1 MLIFRSETWKKI
13 NMIQIAMKRW
23 ANSTM
28 TIDNVL
34 KLFESELTVGQNVTT
49 RTLALINDA
58 MIVND
63 HCNQVIE
70 IIQRM
75 ETGMK
80 IVKL

>member
-1 MLIFRSETWKKI
+1 
-13 NMIQIAMKRW
+13 MKRW

>member
-1 MLIFRSETWKKI
+1 MLIFPSEIWKKT

-23 ANSTM
+23 AKSTI

-34 KLFESELTVGQNVTT
+34 KRFESELTVGQNVTT

-63 HCNQVIE
+63 HCNQVTG